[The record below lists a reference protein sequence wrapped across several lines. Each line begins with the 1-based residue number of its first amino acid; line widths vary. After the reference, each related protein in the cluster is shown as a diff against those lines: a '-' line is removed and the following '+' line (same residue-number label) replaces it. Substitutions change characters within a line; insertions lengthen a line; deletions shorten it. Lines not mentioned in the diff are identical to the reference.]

1 MWASSPQTA
10 LSGSTATTIQGITP
24 TASGCIF
31 TYSGGSTHYRVYALG
46 GAAGAWVALGASPV
60 TLTGLAA
67 NSEFTL
73 DISDDAST
81 VADTADFGTLNVGT
95 GGGEIDTTQSPV
107 PVLTL
112 PTATDITA
120 TSFRPRVSYQY

>member
-1 MWASSPQTA
+1 
-10 LSGSTATTIQGITP
+10 
-24 TASGCIF
+24 
-31 TYSGGSTHYRVYALG
+31 
-46 GAAGAWVALGASPV
+46 VALGASPV